1 MSVAEG
7 VAMAWKN
14 KPSSFALQ
22 ILADGDSHLRKVSA
36 EMLQGV
42 IVGSPVMD
50 GTFRSNHR
58 VTVDTTTNETVEGTG
73 NTSSKGNL
81 DQVVF
86 NDGAKEILK
95 AHLGSCVYIQ
105 NNLSYAVRLENGHS
119 EQAKNGIYALA
130 FQYVSEKYK

>member
-1 MSVAEG
+1 
-7 VAMAWKN
+7 MAWKN
-14 KPSSFALQ
+14 KPTSFAAQ
-22 ILADGDSHLRKVSA
+22 IQADGDQHLRKISA

-42 IVGSPVMD
+42 ITGSPVMD

-58 VTVDTTTNETVEGTG
+58 VTVDTITNETVEGTG
-73 NTSSKGNL
+73 NTSPKGNL

-105 NNLSYAVRLENGHS
+105 INLPYAVALENGHS
-119 EQAKNGIYALA
+119 EQAKNGVYALT
-130 FQYVSEKYK
+130 FQYVCEKYR